1 MNPESDFQRLLKGEF
16 KPKDPTE
23 HGRMQQA
30 FIAERPSF
38 VEIENIQDPATK
50 AMIKK
55 WDKMFP
61 AKPEPKPVF
70 EPSIV
75 DVIDIQREN
84 ARAEEWQRQSGGWP
98 FPLGGFGFLG

>member
-1 MNPESDFQRLLKGEF
+1 MTNESDFQRLLKGEF

-38 VEIENIQDPATK
+38 VDIENIQDPATK

-61 AKPEPKPVF
+61 APVQPIQTSLSDSSG
-70 EPSIV
+70 EDDQRTRSWSN
-75 DVIDIQREN
+75 DVQ
-84 ARAEEWQRQSGGWP
+84 AGKAWP
-98 FPLGGFGFLG
+98 FPTGSFGFLG

>member
-1 MNPESDFQRLLKGEF
+1 MTQESDFQRLLKGEF

-38 VEIENIQDPATK
+38 IDIENIKDPATK

-55 WDKMFP
+55 WDKKF
-61 AKPEPKPVF
+61 PKPV
-70 EPSIV
+70 PVQASPGYS
-75 DVIDIQREN
+75 N
-84 ARAEEWQRQSGGWP
+84 AGEDAARLSSWQRDVEAGKAWP